1 MTLLERLDEDLKQA
15 LKQGEKARLSVLRML
30 RSELK
35 NARIAKG
42 EELEEAEVLEVLSR
56 YARKRKESAE
66 EYEKGGREDL
76 VAKELA
82 EHKIVQAYLP
92 QALTE
97 EELAALVDEV
107 ITEQGADSM
116 KQMGPVMKEVLQRSA
131 GRAEGKVVSA
141 LVKAKLAG

>member
-35 NARIAKG
+35 YARIAKG
-42 EELEEAEVLEVLSR
+42 EELAEAEVLEVLSR

-82 EHKIVQAYLP
+82 EREIVQTYLP
-92 QALTE
+92 RALSE
-97 EELAALVDEV
+97 EEIGALVDEV
-107 ITEQGADSM
+107 VAELGADSM

-131 GRAEGKVVSA
+131 GRAEGKIVSA
-141 LVKAKLAG
+141 LVKSKLAG